1 MNKIEKIKYESPE
14 IAVTALAADI
24 ITTSGETSNGFDG
37 EVDNW

>member
-14 IAVTALAADI
+14 IAVTALTADI
-24 ITTSGETSNGFDG
+24 ITTSDDVSNGFDG

>member
-1 MNKIEKIKYESPE
+1 MKNERIKYESPE
-14 IAVTALAADI
+14 IAVTDLSADI

>member
-1 MNKIEKIKYESPE
+1 MNNKEKNKYISPE
-14 IAVTALAADI
+14 IAVIALSEDV